1 MPKSDGIR
9 QIAWLDCPGGG
20 QVVVD
25 GRFAFIGHMAA
36 PHGTS
41 VVDIADPR
49 HPHIVAEIDI
59 PAGLHSHKVRVAN
72 EIMITNRE
80 RHGGAGVPAGDF
92 VGLRIFDVA
101 NPHVPREIA
110 RWECGGMG
118 VHRFTFDGRYA
129 YISPELDGYVGN
141 VVMILDLADPAHP
154 REIGRWWMPGQH
166 VAGGETPNWEGRAH
180 RCHHPIRRGDR
191 LYVSYWHGG
200 AVILDIAEMTRPQ
213 LVSWFDTSPPFAW
226 PTHSVVPIEQAIAG
240 QRWMLVADEHVAPLS
255 PDLSSEMPSFIWMV
269 NITEETRP
277 IPVGSF
283 QVPEL
288 VGRKNRLMTG
298 CHQPVETIPGTEVAA
313 AWFAS
318 GLRIIDISN
327 PHALRQVAC
336 YVPDPPPGTDRPS
349 SNDLFIDQRG
359 LIYLIDR
366 NRGLSILER
375 I

>member
-1 MPKSDGIR
+1 MAQSQGIR
-9 QIAWLDCPGGG
+9 EVAWLDCPGGG

-25 GRFAFIGHMAA
+25 GQFAFIGHMAA

-49 HPHIVAEIDI
+49 HPRIVAEIPI
-59 PAGLHSHKVRVAN
+59 PPGLHSHKVRVAN
-72 EIMITNRE
+72 GVMIANRE
-80 RHGGAGVPAGDF
+80 RHGGNMPAGDF
-92 VGLRIFDVA
+92 VGLRIFDAA
-101 NPHVPREIA
+101 NPRDPREIA
-110 RWECGGMG
+110 RWECGGTG
-118 VHRFTFDGRYA
+118 VHRFTFDGHYA

-141 VVMILDLADPAHP
+141 IVMILDFADPARP
-154 REIGRWWMPGQH
+154 QEVGRWWMPGQH
-166 VAGGETPNWEGRAH
+166 VAGGETPLWEGRAH

-200 AVILDIAEMTRPQ
+200 AVILDIADIHHPR
-213 LVSWFDTSPPFAW
+213 LVSSIDMSPPFAW
-226 PTHSVVPIEQAIAG
+226 PTHSAVPVEQTIAG
-240 QRWMLVADEHVAPLS
+240 QRWMIVADEHVVPLS
-255 PDLSSEMPSFIWMV
+255 RDLSPEMPAFIWMM
-269 NITEETRP
+269 NITDETRP

-288 VGRKNRLMTG
+288 VGVRSPLMTG
-298 CHQPVETIPGTEVAA
+298 CHQPVETIPGAEVAA

-327 PHALRQVAC
+327 PHSLRQVAF
-336 YVPDPPPGTDRPS
+336 YVPDPPPGADRPS
-349 SNDLFIDQRG
+349 SNDLFVDDRG

-375 I
+375 T